1 MIGNNLFGYYNR
13 PTSNSDIDT
22 KYIVSS
28 LLMEKE
34 AADKKLQIAKI
45 LSIAANV
52 KAIHVKTRRYS
63 QHMALDEAF
72 DDFNDAMD
80 KFNECVQGYYR
91 RKTGKQLDLSNQEIK
106 FVLPEDDKVFDA
118 IKKLED
124 DFKEASNPL
133 VAGISPLV
141 SLQDDVLNAFFQLY
155 YRLDL
160 KG

>member
-1 MIGNNLFGYYNR
+1 MSDNLFGYYDR
-13 PTSNSDIDT
+13 DRALEKSMIDQ
-22 KYIVSS
+22 ICNAQA
-28 LLMEKE
+28 MQKE

-80 KFNECVQGYYR
+80 QFNECVQGYYR

-124 DFKEASNPL
+124 DFREASNPL

-141 SLQDDVLNAFFQLY
+141 SLQDDVLNSFFQLY

>member
-1 MIGNNLFGYYNR
+1 MTNNLFGYYNDA
-13 PTSNSDIDT
+13 SSDEVIT
-22 KYIVSS
+22 EEQV
-28 LLMEKE
+28 MQKE

-80 KFNECVQGYYR
+80 QFNECVQGYYR

-106 FVLPEDDKVFDA
+106 FVLPDDDKVFEA

-124 DFKEASNPL
+124 DFREASNPL

>member
-1 MIGNNLFGYYNR
+1 MSNNLFGYYEKDRAFEDYVINQVY
-13 PTSNSDIDT
+13 NAQA
-22 KYIVSS
+22 
-28 LLMEKE
+28 MQKE

-124 DFKEASNPL
+124 DFREASNPL

-141 SLQDDVLNAFFQLY
+141 SLQDDVLNSFFQLY

>member
-1 MIGNNLFGYYNR
+1 MTNNLFGYYNDA
-13 PTSNSDIDT
+13 SSDEVIT
-22 KYIVSS
+22 EEQV
-28 LLMEKE
+28 MQKE

-80 KFNECVQGYYR
+80 NFNECVQGYYR

-106 FVLPEDDKVFDA
+106 FVLPDDDKVFEA

-124 DFKEASNPL
+124 DFREASNPL

>member
-1 MIGNNLFGYYNR
+1 MTNNLFGYYNDA
-13 PTSNSDIDT
+13 SSDEVIT
-22 KYIVSS
+22 EEQV
-28 LLMEKE
+28 MQKE

-80 KFNECVQGYYR
+80 QFNECVQGYYR

-106 FVLPEDDKVFDA
+106 FVLPEDDKVFEA

-124 DFKEASNPL
+124 DFREASNPL

-141 SLQDDVLNAFFQLY
+141 SLQDDVLNSFFQLY

>member
-1 MIGNNLFGYYNR
+1 MSDNLFGYYDRDRELDRHIINQV
-13 PTSNSDIDT
+13 
-22 KYIVSS
+22 YQAQA
-28 LLMEKE
+28 MQKE

-124 DFKEASNPL
+124 DFREASNPL

>member
-1 MIGNNLFGYYNR
+1 MSDNLFGYYDKDRAFESYVANQVY
-13 PTSNSDIDT
+13 NAQ
-22 KYIVSS
+22 V
-28 LLMEKE
+28 MQKE

-124 DFKEASNPL
+124 DFREASNPL

-141 SLQDDVLNAFFQLY
+141 SLQDDVLNSFFQLY

>member
-1 MIGNNLFGYYNR
+1 MSDNLFGYYDRDRALEKRMIGQICNAQA
-13 PTSNSDIDT
+13 
-22 KYIVSS
+22 
-28 LLMEKE
+28 MQKE

-80 KFNECVQGYYR
+80 QFNECVQGYYR

-124 DFKEASNPL
+124 DFREASNPL

>member
-1 MIGNNLFGYYNR
+1 MTNNLFGYYNDA
-13 PTSNSDIDT
+13 SSDEVIT
-22 KYIVSS
+22 EEQV
-28 LLMEKE
+28 MQKE

-80 KFNECVQGYYR
+80 QFNECVQGYYR

-106 FVLPEDDKVFDA
+106 FVLPEDDKVVEA

-124 DFKEASNPL
+124 DFREASNPL

-141 SLQDDVLNAFFQLY
+141 SLQDDVLNSFFQLY